1 MDGVVVVIREGDK
14 YLMVQDAEGS
24 YEGKWAPVHGSLE
37 EGETPEEAGIREV
50 KEEVNLEVELTQED
64 KITKTPAD
72 YKTDELH
79 WYLTEEYSGE
89 IQVEEREISDYKWMT
104 LDQIEERE
112 LLPQAEN
119 FFQDYKPQR

>member
-14 YLMVQDAEGS
+14 YLMVQDTEGDF
-24 YEGKWAPVHGSLE
+24 EGKWAPVHGSLE

-79 WYLTEEYSGE
+79 WYLTEEYNGE
-89 IQVEEREISDYKWMT
+89 IQVEEREISDYEWMT
-104 LDQIEERE
+104 LNQIEQRE